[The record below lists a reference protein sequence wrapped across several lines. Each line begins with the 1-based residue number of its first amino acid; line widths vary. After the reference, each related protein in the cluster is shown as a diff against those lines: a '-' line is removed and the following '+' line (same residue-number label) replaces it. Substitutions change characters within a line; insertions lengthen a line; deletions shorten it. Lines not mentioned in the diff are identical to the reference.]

1 MGTVMIVDDAAIL
14 RAILKR
20 IILQAGHT
28 VVAEASNGDE
38 AIEQYSNTKPDL
50 VIMDIT
56 MPPTPSAKDGIE
68 ALKKIISANPTAKI
82 VMCSAM
88 SQPALIVE
96 ALKSGA
102 KDFIA
107 KPFQPQKIREVLSQ
121 YC

>member
-20 IILQAGHT
+20 IILQSGHE
-28 VVAEASNGDE
+28 VIAEASNGEE
-38 AIEQYSNTKPDL
+38 AINQYPNAKPDL